1 MKGMV
6 RNVRKAGRSILV
18 GLTALAVCLAP
29 GTVSGA
35 DSVEVKPY
43 IAFGA
48 DLTKSQKNTVMK
60 QFGVTEDTLADY
72 ETITI
77 TNEDEHDYLDSYLDD
92 NVIGTHALSSVKIE
106 EGDAGSGIQVETHN
120 ITFCTVEMYTNALAT
135 AGISDA
141 VVTVG
146 APFQISGTAAL
157 VGAMKAYGT
166 MTGDEIESDNA
177 DAAMNE
183 LVLTGEL
190 GDSVGKDKAS
200 EFIALVKDKVISA
213 GLTEEEEIEKV
224 IDEAQQELGISL
236 SDSQKQEI
244 LSLMQKIGDL
254 DLDLDSIQEQAKGI
268 YNKLKGLDIDLSKAQ
283 GFLEKIGNF
292 FAELFQKIAEFFA
305 GLFQ

>member
-60 QFGVTEDTLADY
+60 QFGVTEDTL
-72 ETITI
+72 
-77 TNEDEHDYLDSYLDD
+77 DEHDYLDSYLDD

-268 YNKLKGLDIDLSKAQ
+268 YNKLKDLDIDLSKAQ

-292 FAELFQKIAEFFA
+292 FAELFEKIAEFFA
-305 GLFQ
+305 SLFQ

>member
-166 MTGDEIESDNA
+166 MTGDEIESD
-177 DAAMNE
+177 
-183 LVLTGEL
+183 
-190 GDSVGKDKAS
+190 KAS

-268 YNKLKGLDIDLSKAQ
+268 YNKLKDLDIDLSKAQ